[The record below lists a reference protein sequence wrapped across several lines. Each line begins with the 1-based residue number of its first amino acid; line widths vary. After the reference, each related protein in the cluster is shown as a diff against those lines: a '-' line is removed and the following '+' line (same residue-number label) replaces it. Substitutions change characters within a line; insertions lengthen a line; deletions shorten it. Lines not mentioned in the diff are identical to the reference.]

1 MTITFTQLLD
11 DIEYQLGYAGPGAG
25 YPEAYWERSL
35 HFEPWAK
42 AAILAFPLLRPD
54 SYAFTL
60 IIEPRNSH
68 IVELPEDFRVMVSV
82 EYPASQLPP
91 VYLTRL
97 SYQSPEFYG
106 SDSYYDIERNFT
118 IGKGYQIIF
127 SKELEEGDHAHLNY
141 LVPHD
146 ADLMD
151 NGIDELT
158 IQDEYED
165 ILIAYVIA
173 RAYRHLMTLFV
184 CDPSAHENTI
194 SELTEMIKAAEDKY
208 NNMIK
213 SLTSEISIGES
224 WIIGNRKSD
233 KHDRVY

>member
-11 DIEYQLGYAGPGAG
+11 DIEYQLGFAGPGSG
-25 YPEAYWERSL
+25 LPEQYWERSL
-35 HFEPWAK
+35 HFEPWSK

-54 SYAFTL
+54 SYAFTML
-60 IIEPRNSH
+60 VPGRNPH
-68 IVELPEDFRVMVSV
+68 IVELPADFRVMVTV
-82 EYPASQLPP
+82 EFPGATVPP
-91 VYLTRL
+91 VLLTRANCQA
-97 SYQSPEFYG
+97 SDFY
-106 SDSYYDIERNFT
+106 DTDDYYDIKRNFSL
-118 IGKGYQIIF
+118 GSGYNIIF
-127 SKELEEGDHAHLNY
+127 SRSLVATDHAHLNY

-151 NGIDELT
+151 NGVDELT
-158 IQDEYED
+158 IPDEYED

-173 RAYRHLMTLFV
+173 RAYRHLMTIFV

-194 SELTEMIKAAEDKY
+194 SELTQMIKAAEDKY

-213 SLTSEISIGES
+213 SLTSDISVGES